1 MTEADMTITFS
12 PIGVIHSPFLTAAG
26 TPIQPATA
34 AGALGTVEIL
44 PHLAGAL
51 EGIEGF
57 DRIWLLYQFHQ
68 SCGFRPTVVPFLDT
82 QAHGLFATRSPAR
95 PNPLGLSVVRLLAVR
110 GNLLEVTDIDVVNG
124 TPLLDIKPYVPRF
137 DSFSPSRAG
146 WMDKAD
152 RPETTHADERF
163 VPPTGSQQKC
173 RRKERT

>member
-1 MTEADMTITFS
+1 MTEADMTIDFS
-12 PIGVIHSPFLTAAG
+12 PIGVIHSPFSTAAG

-44 PHLAGAL
+44 SHLARAL

-57 DRIWLLYQFHQ
+57 ERIWLLYQFHQ
-68 SCGFRPTVVPFLDT
+68 ACRFRPTVVPFLDT
-82 QAHGLFATRSPAR
+82 RPHGLFATRSPAR

-110 GNLLEVTDIDVVNG
+110 GNLLEVADIDVVDG

-146 WMDKAD
+146 WMDEAG
-152 RPETTHADERF
+152 RPEATHADERF
-163 VPPTGSQQKC
+163 VPPVTPDTKAP
-173 RRKERT
+173 RNERT